1 MNFQPNLRQKGR
13 KMRKVFNTKTISC
26 AMISCAIAYT
36 GFFHGEISS
45 IEQLA
50 DFVLTTGIGTLFIGA
65 LWDICKAKF
74 TC

>member
-1 MNFQPNLRQKGR
+1 
-13 KMRKVFNTKTISC
+13 
-26 AMISCAIAYT
+26 MISCAIAYT

-65 LWDICKAKF
+65 LWDICKAEF